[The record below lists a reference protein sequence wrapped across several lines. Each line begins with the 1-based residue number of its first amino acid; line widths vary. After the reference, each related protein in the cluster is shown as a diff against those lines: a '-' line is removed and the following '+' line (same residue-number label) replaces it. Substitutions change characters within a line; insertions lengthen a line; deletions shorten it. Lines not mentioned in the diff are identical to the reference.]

1 MITTAPTPTDAQR
14 LFEQD
19 EQKDLLRLTTAGSVD
34 DGKSTLIGRL
44 LFESKGIYE
53 DQLEAVRRVSGKVGT
68 TGLDLDLALVT
79 DGLKAERE
87 QGITIDV
94 AYRYFSTPRRKFIIA
109 DCPGH
114 EQYTRNM
121 VTGASTA
128 DLAIILV
135 DASQGVLVQSRR
147 HAFISSLLG
156 IPHVV
161 VAINKIDLVDY
172 SESVFES
179 IVADFREFSTKLEI
193 GDLTFIPISAL
204 NGDNVVER
212 SDKMPWY
219 RGTTLLNHLETV
231 HIASDRDLINLRLPV
246 QYVSRPTLDFR
257 GYMGTPAGGTLRKGD
272 EVMAVPSGVRSH
284 VADVFGPGGEPVEE
298 GFPPK
303 PITVTLDTEIDVS
316 RGDMLVH
323 PHNVPRVGR
332 ELEAM
337 IVWMSEEPM
346 RPGKTYTLKHTTRLT
361 SGVITDIRYR
371 IDVNTLHR
379 QEATE
384 LGLNEIARCAV
395 KAAAPLAFDPYR
407 KNRTTGAFILIDRL
421 SNNTVG
427 AGMILD
433 RTTAEGGGAPRPRLT
448 ETDRSEQ
455 AYKSQVTAEER
466 AARLA
471 QRPATLWLTGL
482 TGSGKAG
489 VAYALERRL
498 FDEGKL
504 AHVVTGRNAR
514 LGLSHD
520 LDFTP
525 ADRAENLRRAAEVA
539 RMFNGAGLIAIC
551 SFLSP
556 AARDRA
562 AAREIVG
569 SERFLEVHL
578 SAPPE
583 AVEERLQRSGER
595 RRMDRD
601 ELPFA
606 DVEVDYEAPESPDL
620 MLPTHEL
627 SLEECVDRLMD
638 LLRSRGM
645 IE

>member
-1 MITTAPTPTDAQR
+1 MTTTHPTDAQK

-19 EQKDLLRLTTAGSVD
+19 ERKDLLRLTTAGSVD

-44 LFESKGIYE
+44 LYESKGIYE

-172 SESVFES
+172 SQEVFER

-212 SDKMPWY
+212 SAKMPWY

-246 QYVSRPTLDFR
+246 QYVSRPNLDFR

-272 EVMAVPSGVRSH
+272 EVMAVPSGVRSR
-284 VADVFGPGGEPVEE
+284 VAQVFGPGGEPIDE

-303 PITVTLDTEIDVS
+303 PATVTLETEIDVS

-323 PHNVPRVGR
+323 PHNVPRIGR

-337 IVWMSEEPM
+337 VVWMSEEPM

-361 SGVITDIRYR
+361 SGAVTDIRYR

-395 KAAAPLAFDPYR
+395 KAATPLAFDPYR

-421 SNNTVG
+421 TNNTVG

-433 RTTAEGGGAPRPRLT
+433 RTMAESGGAPRPRLT
-448 ETDRSEQ
+448 ETDRAEQ
-455 AYKSQVTAEER
+455 AYQSQISRDER

-471 QRPATLWLTGL
+471 QKPATLWLTGL
-482 TGSGKAG
+482 TGSGKAA

-525 ADRAENLRRAAEVA
+525 TDRAENLRRAAEVA
-539 RMFNGAGLIAIC
+539 RMFNNAGLIAIC

-556 AARDRA
+556 AEKDRA
-562 AAREIVG
+562 AAKKIVG
-569 SERFLEVHL
+569 DERFLEVHIA
-578 SAPPE
+578 APAD
-583 AVEERLQRSGER
+583 AVEERLARSGER
-595 RRMDRD
+595 RKVDRH

-606 DVEVDYEAPESPDL
+606 DVEVDYETPTSPAL
-620 MLPTHEL
+620 TLPTHEL

-638 LLRSRGM
+638 LLRGRGV